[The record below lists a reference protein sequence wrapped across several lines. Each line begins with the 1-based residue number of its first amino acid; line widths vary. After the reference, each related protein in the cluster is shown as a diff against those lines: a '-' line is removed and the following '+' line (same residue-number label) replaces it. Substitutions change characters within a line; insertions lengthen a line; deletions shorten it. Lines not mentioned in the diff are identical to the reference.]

1 MRTVMSAD
9 KIVVLEDGRVAEQG
23 SPEELLAANGLF
35 ARMVRLQTQSA
46 DWTM

>member
-23 SPEELLAANGLF
+23 SPEELLAAGGLF
-35 ARMVRLQTQSA
+35 ARMVRLQTESA
-46 DWTM
+46 DWTL